1 MKPFTRRIVLCLILL
16 VIASWVVA
24 RASVLSYRAEGGFKL
39 GVDLAGGTILVY
51 EVDTERLKQEQEADK
66 NRKPFDPAE
75 MAAFLKRRIDPADL
89 YNVTIRP
96 VGATRFEIILPTGG
110 EHQSRL
116 EEQSWQDLLT
126 AVRENPAWK
135 DRLAGADLDVARGH
149 DRELV
154 MAILQQ
160 LNWSTLK
167 QKLVDKYPAL
177 KDKQDELNKLPVG
190 QMAALTEFVKTT
202 ASAPADEVQK
212 FIADNA
218 ATVKEEDVRAFVEA
232 NYATG
237 KKKNVSSENIQQIKD
252 LIAQQGSL
260 EFRIVANRHRDGEAF
275 RVAEETIK
283 KVDKAELD
291 RLARVGMPP
300 PPPVAPEGDKW
311 DYTYSWVE
319 LGQDERQSLGL
330 SNKFG
335 PSGQEWQEAAKAR
348 EKGTPFV
355 LTRSQA
361 STDGNVRGSTTV
373 LVYSRKCDNL
383 RLSPDERAKRQFDY
397 FVLIRNPSSPDKA
410 LTGAYLVGA
419 GVSDLSMKPAVSFNF
434 NARGGQLMGELSS
447 GDNLPDRNKSPNA
460 DFTLLAII
468 LDGYVVSAPSL
479 STTITT
485 NGEIIME
492 RAKPEDL
499 RRLAQILRSGA
510 LPATL
515 KPLPV
520 SENTIGPTLGQD
532 TINKGTWSIGV
543 AFVTVLAFMLL
554 YYRFAGFVA
563 SVALLANL
571 LFTIA
576 FMVFVNATF
585 TLPGLAGL
593 VLTLGMAVDANVLI
607 YERLREERERGA
619 GLTLALRNGYDRAL
633 PTIID
638 THLTAIFTA
647 IVLYAVGNDQ
657 LKGFGISLCA
667 GLVIS
672 LFTSLYMT
680 RLMFDYWQSKGW
692 LTKLSMYQGLTNFL
706 HRHYIDFMRVRH
718 IWFTVT
724 VVLTVIGLGVFL
736 IRGERGLNID
746 FVGGTAYGGQLT
758 EPLTIGQLRELLD
771 KERQDKLLAVQSVE
785 QRDEAGY
792 LFNVVYPDGPQLIRL
807 SNPAPG
813 DSKAAREATVKSR
826 ASVLPD
832 WSVEQTFV
840 STEPNAGGASRFF
853 TIRSTEKEAD
863 LVQVAVNRLLH
874 KPDGQPLLKK
884 ITLDDFKIDRNKA
897 TLTFSDAASPGYLK
911 LLLNREFEARG
922 IVETQPF
929 ELRGEGKGTEG
940 RYKTMAV
947 EVSSPRVDAKALED
961 ILKQTQQA
969 FASRPQ
975 PERLENFDAQLAA
988 ETSRRAMYAVLASWG
1003 AILLYLWF
1011 RFGNWTFGAAAVLCL
1026 VHDLCF
1032 TLGAIAF
1039 CHYLVAYTPWLATFL
1054 RVEDFKID
1062 LPAVAA
1068 LLTLVGY
1075 SVSDTIVVFDR
1086 IKEVRG
1092 KNPLL
1097 TPQMINDS
1105 VNQTLSRTLLA
1116 SLTVF
1121 LVVFVLYF
1129 FGGEGVHLFAF
1140 VMVVGVVI
1148 GTYSSIYVA
1157 SPLLLMFGEG
1167 TPSTPRDRKPATA
1180 AAGTPA

>member
-1 MKPFTRRIVLCLILL
+1 MKSFTRRIVLCLALL
-16 VIASWVVA
+16 LIASWIVA
-24 RASVLSYRAEGGFKL
+24 RAGILYNRGEGGFKL
-39 GVDLAGGTILVY
+39 GVDLVGGTILVY
-51 EVDTERLKQEQEADK
+51 EVDTERLQQEMQADK

-96 VGATRFEIILPTGG
+96 VGSTRFEIILPTGG
-110 EHQSRL
+110 AHQSQL
-116 EEQSWQDLLT
+116 EEKNWQDLLT
-126 AVRENPAWK
+126 AVREHPGWK
-135 DRLAGADLDVARGH
+135 DRLAGADLDVPRGH
-149 DRELV
+149 DRDLIMTV
-154 MAILQQ
+154 LQH

-167 QKLVDKYPAL
+167 QKLVEKYPAL
-177 KDKQDELNKLPVG
+177 KDKKEELDKIPTG
-190 QMAALTEFVKTT
+190 QTAALTDFVKTAT
-202 ASAPADEVQK
+202 AAPADEVQK
-212 FIADNA
+212 FVAENA
-218 ATVKEEDVRAFVEA
+218 ATVNEEDVRKFVES
-232 NYATG
+232 NYSTG
-237 KKKNVSSENIQQIKD
+237 TKKYVTSEEIQRIKD

-260 EFRIVANRHRDGEAF
+260 EFRIVANKHRDGDAF

-283 KVDKAELD
+283 KTDKAELD
-291 RLARVGMPP
+291 RLARVGLPP
-300 PPPVAPEGDKW
+300 PAPVAPEGEKW
-311 DYTYSWVE
+311 EFTYSWVE
-319 LGQDERQSLGL
+319 LGSDERLNL
-330 SNKFG
+330 ELANKFG
-335 PSGQEWQEAAKAR
+335 PAGQTWQEAAKAR
-348 EKGTPFV
+348 EKGVPFV
-355 LTRSQA
+355 LTRPAA
-361 STDGNVRGSTTV
+361 STDSNVRGSTT
-373 LVYSRKCDNL
+373 LLIYSRKSENL
-383 RLSPDERAKRQFDY
+383 RLTPDERAKRQFDF
-397 FVLIRNPSSPDKA
+397 FVLIRNPVSPDRA
-410 LTGAYLVGA
+410 LTGAYLVNA
-419 GVSDLSMKPAVSFNF
+419 GVSDLSMKPAVSFMF

-479 STTITT
+479 SSTITT

-515 KPLPV
+515 KQLPV
-520 SENTIGPTLGQD
+520 SENTIGPTLGDD
-532 TINKGTWSIGV
+532 TIAKGKFSIGV
-543 AFVTVLAFMLL
+543 AFVTILVFMVI

-576 FMVFVNATF
+576 FMVAVNATF

-680 RLMFDYWQSKGW
+680 RLMFDYWQARGW
-692 LTKLSMYQGLTNFL
+692 LKKLSMYQGLTNFL
-706 HRHYIDFMRVRH
+706 HRHYIDFMRVRY

-724 VVLTVIGLGVFL
+724 VVLTVIGLAVFL

-758 EPLTIGQLRELLD
+758 EALTIGQLRDLLD
-771 KERQDKLLAVQSVE
+771 KSRQDKLLAVQSVE

-792 LFNVVYPDGPQLIRL
+792 LFNVVYPDGSQLIRL

-813 DSKAAREATVKSR
+813 DTKAAREAAVKAR

-840 STEPNAGGASRFF
+840 STEPNVGGASRYF

-874 KPDGQPLLKK
+874 SPDGQPLLKK
-884 ITLDDFKIDRNKA
+884 ITLDDFKVDRNKA

-929 ELRGEGKGTEG
+929 ELRGEGKGVEG

-947 EVSSPRVDAKALED
+947 EVSSPRVDAKVLED

-988 ETSRRAMYAVLASWG
+988 ETSRRAMYAIFASWG

-1039 CHYLVAYTPWLATFL
+1039 CHYVVAFVPPLATFL
-1054 RVEDFKID
+1054 RLEDFKID

-1086 IKEVRG
+1086 IREVRG

-1140 VMVVGVVI
+1140 VMVIGVIV
-1148 GTYSSIYVA
+1148 GTYSSIYIA

-1167 TPSTPRDRKPATA
+1167 TPSTPRDRKPVTA
-1180 AAGTPA
+1180 PA